1 MSLHVIP
8 ERLPV
13 HLVICLYTM
22 HMTHAIQHAIPHAI
36 FSEANEITMVTNNAI
51 SASEIKRIK
60 HVVCGIK
67 RIDHI
72 LSGSCRD
79 GLTGDTSLA
88 TLLLVLSGY
97 EWWCKQYKVGTGLT
111 LFQEYI
117 KG

>member
-1 MSLHVIP
+1 MSAPNVFACNSRMSPYPLAGDSRQDLSVTSS
-8 ERLPV
+8 RFARK
-13 HLVICLYTM
+13 
-22 HMTHAIQHAIPHAI
+22 THAIQHAIAHPT
-36 FSEANEITMVTNNAI
+36 FSDAKEITMVTNNAI

-88 TLLLVLSGY
+88 TLLLVLTGCK
-97 EWWCKQYKVGTGLT
+97 WWCKQ
-111 LFQEYI
+111 
-117 KG
+117 